1 MGRHALTVEE
11 RENRR
16 AALLEAAHNL
26 FCERRAL
33 PAVADIASAAGLAK
47 GTVYLYF
54 ETKEEIFV
62 AALAQQFET
71 LFAGLLPLLKGLPT
85 AHPQVPE
92 AFATGYGD
100 LIARTPHLMPLAALA
115 NGVLEQNLP
124 MLPMR
129 QFKTGLAS
137 SLELAGQLLEQRTAL
152 LPPGAGTTL
161 LLHTYSLT
169 LGLWQALDYPSQLR
183 ELLQE
188 PSLRI
193 LDRDFNT
200 ELHTAVLQLW
210 RGAYAAPAEPR

>member
-1 MGRHALTVEE
+1 MGRNALTTEA

-26 FCERRAL
+26 FCERRSL
-33 PAVADIASAAGLAK
+33 PAVADIARAAGLAK

-62 AALAQQFET
+62 AALAQQFER
-71 LFAGLLPLLKGLPT
+71 LFAGLMPLLDQLPVQ
-85 AHPQVPE
+85 HSQVPE
-92 AFATGYGD
+92 AFTAGYCA
-100 LIARTPHLMPLAALA
+100 LIADTPHLMPLAALA

-124 MLPMR
+124 AEPMR

-137 SLELAGQLLEQRTAL
+137 SLTQAGNRLEQRTAL
-152 LPPGAGTTL
+152 GPAGAGTTL

-188 PSLRI
+188 ASLRT

-200 ELHTAVLQLW
+200 ELRTAVQQLW
-210 RGAYAAPAEPR
+210 RGAYAAQAQTR